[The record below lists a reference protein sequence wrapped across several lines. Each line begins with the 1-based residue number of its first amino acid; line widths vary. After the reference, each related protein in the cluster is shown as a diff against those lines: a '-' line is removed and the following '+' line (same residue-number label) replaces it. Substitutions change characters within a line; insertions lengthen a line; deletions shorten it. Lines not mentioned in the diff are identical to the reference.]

1 MRGITT
7 LLLVAL
13 YFAVFASAERLQFM
27 TTIMPSKQQ
36 CFLEAMQEKMNGR
49 RSLCLLTLCV

>member
-1 MRGITT
+1 M
-7 LLLVAL
+7 LLVAL